1 MPLLEL
7 VNSSD
12 IYLPMENFFE
22 WERIFINDHPFE
34 FLFEVVFRSVIMF
47 LILLITLRFTG
58 KRGVKQLSIFETVII
73 IALGS
78 AAGDPMFYED
88 VGIIPAVTVFAVII
102 LMYRFVTM
110 LTGKFAWFE
119 KLLEGKT
126 ECLIQEGKFSIE
138 SFEKEGLAQD
148 EFFSE
153 LRVNSVEHLG
163 QVRNAYLETSGEVSV
178 FYYSDEDVKYGLP
191 ILPQL
196 FLKKDKTVKKA
207 GIHACTF
214 CAHTQEL
221 QPGTAN
227 CERCGKDEWVE
238 AIKTTRIA

>member
-1 MPLLEL
+1 MH
-7 VNSSD
+7 D
-12 IYLPMENFFE
+12 IFE
-22 WERIFINDHPFE
+22 WKRILINDHPFE
-34 FLFEVVFRSVIMF
+34 FLFEVIFRSIIMF
-47 LILLITLRFTG
+47 IVLLITLRFTG

-88 VGIIPAVTVFAVII
+88 VGIIPAITVFAVII
-102 LMYRFVTM
+102 LLYRFVTM
-110 LTGKFAWFE
+110 LTGKFQWFE
-119 KLLEGKT
+119 KLVEGKT
-126 ECLIQEGKFSIE
+126 ECLIQEGKFSIDT
-138 SFEKEGLAQD
+138 FEKEGLAQD

-178 FYYSDEDVKYGLP
+178 FYYADEDVKFGLP

-196 FLKKDKTVKKA
+196 FETRSKSIQKS

-214 CAHTQEL
+214 CAHTQNL
-221 QPGTAN
+221 KLGTAK